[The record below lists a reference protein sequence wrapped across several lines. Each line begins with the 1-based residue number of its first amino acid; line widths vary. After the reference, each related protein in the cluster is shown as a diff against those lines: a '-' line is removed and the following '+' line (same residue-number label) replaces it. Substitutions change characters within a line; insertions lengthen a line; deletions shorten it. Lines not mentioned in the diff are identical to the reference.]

1 MLFKKK
7 RINFTY
13 ADFRCH
19 AKTSRAAYAGAM
31 ICLLSNKGIDS
42 TVAKCKPVASRN
54 NLIPAYAYCPDP
66 VELRSSAIL
75 YHINNL

>member
-1 MLFKKK
+1 MFLFFKKNK
-7 RINFTY
+7 KFTC
-13 ADFRCH
+13 ANFRCH

-31 ICLLSNKGIDS
+31 LCLSNKGIDS
-42 TVAKCKPVASRN
+42 TVAKCKPVASQN

-75 YHINNL
+75 YHINNP